1 MEQGIM
7 RLSASSTA
15 WNILAE
21 SGHMPGLQT
30 MKAETIRLQELVSFL
45 HIDLQQLI
53 TTVRRMHPLADV
65 TTVRRLNLF
74 RRFRQGFAVG
84 FLTLLLLLLLLLL
97 GSCCCRVDLQLLLV
111 SSHYVGLLQDSYLPL
126 YHILQPVE
134 IKAFG

>member
-7 RLSASSTA
+7 WFSTSSTA
-15 WNILAE
+15 WNILAV

-30 MKAETIRLQELVSFL
+30 MKTETIRLQEFVSFL

-65 TTVRRLNLF
+65 ATVRRLNLF
-74 RRFRQGFAVG
+74 RRLRQGFAVG

-97 GSCCCRVDLQLLLV
+97 GS
-111 SSHYVGLLQDSYLPL
+111 S
-126 YHILQPVE
+126 
-134 IKAFG
+134 